1 MPGWIDHLFVAL
13 VLVAAPIDGAR
24 ERRRLQ
30 RELDAGNV
38 NARLEAYARVMVW
51 QWSGAAVLILFWV
64 LSRRSFR
71 MLGVQAP
78 DGMGFV
84 VASILVIAITVGL
97 ANQARMARGSAEFA
111 ARVREAAASLS
122 FMTPSTPAESSRFTW
137 LGLTAGVVEELI
149 FRGYLVWY
157 FASFAPLWAAIVIT
171 AIAFGIGHL
180 YQGVAGVLKTTA
192 VGLFF
197 GVLYWLS
204 GSIWAPMFLHA
215 ATDVLQ
221 GRLIYFSLTNHA
233 AAAAQPIAER

>member
-30 RELDAGNV
+30 RELDTGNV

-64 LSRRSFR
+64 LSRRSLR
-71 MLGVQAP
+71 MLGIQAP
-78 DGMGFV
+78 DGMGFI
-84 VASILVIAITVGL
+84 VASIVVIAIMVFL
-97 ANQARMARGSAEFA
+97 ANQVRTAKESAEFA
-111 ARVREAAASLS
+111 TRVRRAAASLS
-122 FMTPSTPAESSRFTW
+122 FVTPSTPAELSRFMG

-157 FASFAPLWAAIVIT
+157 FASFAPLWAAIVFT

-197 GVLYWLS
+197 GILYWLS
-204 GSIWAPMFLHA
+204 GSIWVPMFLHA
-215 ATDVLQ
+215 ATDMLQ